1 MHLEKGEKILKIY
14 YHSLFPFLVTVSE
27 LLIVTLPFFFILYLL
42 KDSISF
48 NTAVVAYSLILF
60 VFALLLIYLTLIYWL
75 DRLVITNKR
84 VIFIDWKYLTVK
96 VEAETELKDIQDI
109 VSRENGFLS
118 LLPLLDFGTVEIKSA
133 SNKTAI
139 NFIQAPNPNG
149 IKKFIQTL
157 AIKHHGHDRRINN
170 SGTEE

>member
-1 MHLEKGEKILKIY
+1 MHLEQDERILKIY
-14 YHSLFPFLVTVSE
+14 YHSLFPFLVNVAE
-27 LLIVTLPFFFILYLL
+27 LLTVTLPFFFILYLL

-48 NTAVVAYSLILF
+48 NTAVVVYSLILF
-60 VFALLLIYLTLIYWL
+60 VFALILIYLTLIYWL

-139 NFIQAPNPNG
+139 EFIQAPDPNG
-149 IKKFIQTL
+149 IKKFIQTY
-157 AIKHHGHDRRINN
+157 AIKKHVHDRRDNE
-170 SGTEE
+170 STA

>member
-1 MHLEKGEKILKIY
+1 MHLDKDERIFKIY
-14 YHSLFPFLVTVSE
+14 YHSLFPYLVTVAE

-42 KDSISF
+42 KDSITF
-48 NTAVVAYSLILF
+48 NTAVVIYSLLLF
-60 VFALLLIYLTLIYWL
+60 VFALVLIYLTLIYWL

-118 LLPLLDFGTVEIKSA
+118 LLPLLDFGTLEIKSA

-139 NFIQAPNPNG
+139 EFKQAPDPNG
-149 IKKFIQTL
+149 IKKFIQTY
-157 AIKHHGHDRRINN
+157 AIKKHVHDRGINE
-170 SGTEE
+170 SATE